1 MLQCDKE
8 AFENVDYG
16 GGIVHLIK
24 KQYPDLVVSDQ
35 SAGEDYYALLHNI
48 KKIFR
53 IFFVGMI
60 IVYGIW
66 KGNVITNT
74 LITVEWEYLIGI
86 VMYLFGVSFV
96 LYPTVRKM

>member
-1 MLQCDKE
+1 
-8 AFENVDYG
+8 
-16 GGIVHLIK
+16 
-24 KQYPDLVVSDQ
+24 
-35 SAGEDYYALLHNI
+35 
-48 KKIFR
+48 
-53 IFFVGMI
+53 MI

-74 LITVEWEYLIGI
+74 PITVEWEYLIGI

>member
-1 MLQCDKE
+1 MLG
-8 AFENVDYG
+8 ENQKS
-16 GGIVHLIK
+16 VHKICWFQVWSYMLSG
-24 KQYPDLVVSDQ
+24 VVL
-35 SAGEDYYALLHNI
+35 GALL
-48 KKIFR
+48 
-53 IFFVGMI
+53 GMI

-74 LITVEWEYLIGI
+74 PITVEWEYLIGI